1 MQVDLLDVNNYILVN
16 KTLIKIF
23 GLKAAAYCAEL
34 FTIVKKAVSKN
45 KVVENDF
52 ICVDRNYI
60 ESTIG
65 VDVDEQKQFEDAWE
79 TMDLLFKHPSKPDTF
94 TLNVSGFVELIS
106 ATKGL
111 SKTEL
116 KKIKSRLKPQPRA
129 STEEKKKAIANALK
143 SNVVCSN
150 ERVMLKIYEWI
161 DELCIN
167 VKYPLSNTVVKSFVD
182 TLTNYTKDEEKSI
195 SIIQIAINNG
205 WKDCYWAINSYERNI
220 ANRPRTTN
228 QSKASASDVDKEEAF

>member
-1 MQVDLLDVNNYILVN
+1 MQVDLLDLNNYILVN

-34 FTIVKKAVSKN
+34 FTIVKKAVAKH
-45 KVVENDF
+45 KVVENNF
-52 ICVDRNYI
+52 ICVDRDYV

-65 VDVDEQKQFEDAWE
+65 VDKEEQQQFENVWE
-79 TMDLLFKHPSKPDTF
+79 TMDLLAKHPSKPDTF

-116 KKIKSRLKPQPRA
+116 KKIKSRLKPQPRV
-129 STEEKKKAIANALK
+129 SKEDKKKEIVKALK
-143 SNVVCSN
+143 YNVVCSN
-150 ERVMLKIYEWI
+150 ETIKNKIYEWI

-167 VKYPLSNTVVKSFVD
+167 GKYPLSNAVVKSFVD
-182 TLTNYTKDEEKSI
+182 TLENYTQDEVKAT

-205 WKDCYWAINSYERNI
+205 WKECYWAINSYERNV

-228 QSKASASDVDKEEAF
+228 QSKASVNDVDKEEAF